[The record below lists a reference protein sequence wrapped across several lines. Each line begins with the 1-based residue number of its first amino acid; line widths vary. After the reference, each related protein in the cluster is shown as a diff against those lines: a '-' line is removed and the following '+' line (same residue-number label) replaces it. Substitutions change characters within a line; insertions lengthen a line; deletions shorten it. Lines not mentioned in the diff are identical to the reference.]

1 MAISVNAVNLIFP
14 LVCFRSMLSKGSS
27 RPWPDVLEELTGFRR
42 MDAGALLD
50 YFKPLQLWLERQ
62 NARERLG
69 WTRQCPDDDQLRRTR
84 VDPSQMNGSQPT
96 PAFSAQSSLNGK
108 STSAVYTQSWDNGK
122 STSAVYTQSW
132 GNGEATSAAGM
143 QSSGRF
149 TPAAGHQKS
158 GCYLVGGQF
167 TIVLTAF
174 CISFIFNRDWY
185 I

>member
-108 STSAVYTQSWDNGK
+108 STSAVYTQSW
-122 STSAVYTQSW
+122 

-149 TPAAGHQKS
+149 TTAAGHQKS